1 MGEDVMNI
9 GDMKMMAE
17 VPLSWEM
24 VPSGA
29 LARVLPD
36 TQEFRL
42 GHVVRHGDFGQWVDA
57 RGNIGRCW
65 KWSDGDWGGLVE
77 QIQIV
82 ALGLTGTETADELLG
97 YMTAQVPS
105 VDPLIQAWSLR
116 HCRGRRLSFGPGEV
130 RSAFR
135 PIEKRCVCG

>member
-1 MGEDVMNI
+1 MT
-9 GDMKMMAE
+9 KTL
-17 VPLSWEM
+17 LSLFDY
-24 VPSGA
+24 S
-29 LARVLPD
+29 
-36 TQEFRL
+36 
-42 GHVVRHGDFGQWVDA
+42 GQWSAPFADAGWMVVQVDIRHQTRSRPSASTA
-57 RGNIGRCW
+57 RGR
-65 KWSDGDWGGLVE
+65 
-77 QIQIV
+77 
-82 ALGLTGTETADELLG
+82 ELLG